1 MSDHGPASRLSV
13 LALALVLAGCGGTA
27 PSASPVGALP
37 GSPTVGAV
45 LGQRSPPSAA
55 VCRCHRVASAFYLR
69 I

>member
-13 LALALVLAGCGGTA
+13 LALALVFAGCGTA

-37 GSPTVGAV
+37 ASPTVGAV